1 MEPHYKSVKFIE
13 RTKSLHR
20 MHTTRMNICARI
32 CSAIS
37 HVSTR
42 HDVEKRLL
50 RVMERQKVRVVPC
63 YDISIGLVIGFI
75 VKKSNTKNP
84 RFLLVPTSAMY
95 ITKATY
101 VTVTGFIT
109 LRGSAHKF

>member
-1 MEPHYKSVKFIE
+1 MGFHCKVVKFIE
-13 RTKSLHR
+13 LARWLPR
-20 MHTTRMNICARI
+20 MHTTRINICARVF
-32 CSAIS
+32 SAIS
-37 HVSTR
+37 HVPTG

-63 YDISIGLVIGFI
+63 YDISTGLVTRFI
-75 VKKSNTKNP
+75 VKKSKTKSP
-84 RFLLVPTSAMY
+84 RFLFVPTSAMY